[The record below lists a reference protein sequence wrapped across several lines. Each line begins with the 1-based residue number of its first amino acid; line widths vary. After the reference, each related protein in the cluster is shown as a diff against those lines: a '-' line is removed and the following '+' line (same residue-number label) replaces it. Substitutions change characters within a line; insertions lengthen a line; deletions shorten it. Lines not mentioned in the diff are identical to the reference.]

1 MVASMAAVWIAP
13 RALIAAQLKRY
24 RLWVVLA
31 WVAVTGLP
39 AAATMQRLMP
49 AIRNLYVKPVGL
61 GWGFWLCM
69 LSLCAFALIVWLQ
82 RFNDN

>member
-1 MVASMAAVWIAP
+1 MAASSSMAAHV
-13 RALIAAQLKRY
+13 RRY
-24 RLWVVLA
+24 RLWLMLA

-39 AAATMQRLMP
+39 AAATMQRLIP

-82 RFNDN
+82 RLSDNENRLS